1 MMLID
6 GVIMCVHILQCA
18 TNISQQTWTIQYN
31 TIQFRVKKCL
41 WRCSHFTVKCGK
53 EENKFLVLN
62 VCKHFEDV
70 TFDGTLFK
78 VRRRGTLHHRSWK
91 AMSLVRWLMS

>member
-31 TIQFRVKKCL
+31 TIQYSLEWKNAY
-41 WRCSHFTVKCGK
+41 GAA
-53 EENKFLVLN
+53 
-62 VCKHFEDV
+62 V
-70 TFDGTLFK
+70 TLQSSVEK
-78 VRRRGTLHHRSWK
+78 RRTSF
-91 AMSLVRWLMS
+91 